1 MRRRL
6 LLLLVPLAIGLAGCG
21 GDDGPSETDVV
32 AGKVEDSLNDPGVA
46 GEDYDPN
53 PKVTGCEEDS
63 HVADQTG
70 KDAGMG
76 EYDPGDDRLPPGE
89 AMGIGV
95 CVVDGRIE
103 PC

>member
-6 LLLLVPLAIGLAGCG
+6 LLLVVPLAIGLAGCG

-32 AGKVEDSLNDPGVA
+32 EGKVEDLLNDPET

-63 HVADQTG
+63 HLADQTG
-70 KDAGMG
+70 KDAWTC
-76 EYDPGDDRLPPGE
+76 EYDPGNGKLPPGE
-89 AMGIGV
+89 TMGIGV
-95 CVVDGRIE
+95 CDVDGRIE
-103 PC
+103 TC

>member
-6 LLLLVPLAIGLAGCG
+6 LLLVVPLAIGLAGCG
-21 GDDGPSETDVV
+21 EGGVE
-32 AGKVEDSLNDPGVA
+32 GKVEDLLNDPAV

-63 HVADQTG
+63 HLADQTG
-70 KDAGMG
+70 KDAWLCQ
-76 EYDPGDDRLPPGE
+76 YDPGDEKLPPGE

-95 CVVDGRIE
+95 CEVDGRIE
-103 PC
+103 NC